1 MTRYKSLMVVMI
13 LGGVMLG
20 MAGVLLTTDSAAKRK
35 KPSKPTEGKEWS
47 VRLGDKVLTIRAEG
61 RPRQASSFRSDLETF
76 RKILTQLGPKTPQA
90 RDRLKTA
97 MEALVREVQPGDWP
111 VIEAELNRP
120 NPPTGLRGFLLALS
134 GALRTD
140 RALPYWE
147 KYFKEHT
154 TRVIEGWKRDGRP
167 QVFKQAVSIYRKS
180 KQSGTR
186 FLILQALDAFPEP
199 LVRQFLVEELARET
213 QPETLRQVVT
223 LLRFHGSPEVVDR
236 LLEFA
241 RSLPADEA
249 VLCCR
254 VFNTLAG
261 MSGMSGPKAVLA
273 TACSASEKPEVC
285 HAAAQSLSFMK
296 KPELVP
302 EVLRGMKGPGVS
314 HARLQFLIR
323 NLQPAHA
330 EALEEAL
337 QRIVDPEARRSLEKA
352 LERIRTTKRKP

>member
-20 MAGVLLTTDSAAKRK
+20 MAGILVTTESAGQRK
-35 KPSKPTEGKEWS
+35 KASNPSESKKWT
-47 VRLGDKVLTIRAEG
+47 VRLGDKVLTLGAEG
-61 RPRQASSFRSDLETF
+61 APQEASSFRDDLENF
-76 RKILTQLGPKTPQA
+76 REILATLGPRTPKA
-90 RDRLKTA
+90 REKLKTA
-97 MEALVREVQPGDWP
+97 MEALVREVQPRDWP
-111 VIEAELNRP
+111 IIEAELNRP
-120 NPPTGLRGFLLALS
+120 EPPTGFRGFLLALS

-147 KYFKEHT
+147 KYFRGHT

-167 QVFKQAVSIYRKS
+167 QVFKQAVSLYRKS

-186 FLILQALDAFPEP
+186 FLILQAMDAFPEP
-199 LVRQFLVEELARET
+199 LVREFLLEELDRET
-213 QPETLRQVVT
+213 QPETRLQIVT
-223 LLRFHGSPEVVDR
+223 LLRFHGTPEVVDR

-241 RSLPADEA
+241 RSLPADET

-261 MSGMSGPKAVLA
+261 MSDMAGPRAVLD
-273 TACSASEKPEVC
+273 TAGSASEKPEVC

-302 EVLRGMKGPGVS
+302 ELLRAIKGPGVT
-314 HARLQFLIR
+314 HARLQFLVR
-323 NLQPAHA
+323 NLRPIHVP
-330 EALEEAL
+330 ALEEAL
-337 QRIVDPEARRSLEKA
+337 PRIVEPEARECLEKA
-352 LERIRTTKRKP
+352 LDRLRTKMRKP